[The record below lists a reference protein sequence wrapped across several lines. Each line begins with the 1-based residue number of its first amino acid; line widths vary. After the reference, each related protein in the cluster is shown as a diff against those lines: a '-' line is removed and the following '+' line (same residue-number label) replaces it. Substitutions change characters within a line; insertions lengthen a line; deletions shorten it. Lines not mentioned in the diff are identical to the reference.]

1 MGGNSLDV
9 VNYGTGNLN
18 SYLDYGTAGVGTG
31 NFNWIYGQD
40 PSNPLMS
47 LSYEGNL
54 GIGVTVPTNTL
65 HVVGT
70 STITGNAFFGQN
82 INVSGNTNIS
92 GNLNLLGAGSLNA
105 NLTGNVS
112 GNVNSTVGI
121 STFNNISVANDS
133 SSFRSFIGIG
143 TTGSNPSYHFQVL
156 DSFFVASNG
165 IGIGTNVQLEFADIS
180 ALDARAVFKSVGI
193 GTTEPREAGLTV
205 IGNAVLSGITSTN
218 SLFIDATQVLSSA
231 RQLQNIA
238 SLDATTTATIESAI
252 QLAPNDFNSLNISG
266 LSTFAGITTVTGPTL
281 FTNQL
286 SVSGITTFAGAI
298 DANGDL
304 DVDGDTELDNV
315 NISGTL
321 NVVGVS
327 TFAGITTVTGT
338 TLFAKQLNVS
348 GVVTATTFIGA
359 LTGTATTTTNIP
371 NLTGDVTSTGNATSI
386 AAGVIVDADISSSA
400 AISLKVISSKFLIS
414 YTSSL

>member
-1 MGGNSLDV
+1 LRHLLVMCNV
-9 VNYGTGNLN
+9 T
-18 SYLDYGTAGVGTG
+18 
-31 NFNWIYGQD
+31 
-40 PSNPLMS
+40 
-47 LSYEGNL
+47 
-54 GIGVTVPTNTL
+54 GVTT
-65 HVVGT
+65 
-70 STITGNAFFGQN
+70 
-82 INVSGNTNIS
+82 
-92 GNLNLLGAGSLNA
+92 
-105 NLTGNVS
+105 
-112 GNVNSTVGI
+112 
-121 STFNNISVANDS
+121 
-133 SSFRSFIGIG
+133 
-143 TTGSNPSYHFQVL
+143 
-156 DSFFVASNG
+156 
-165 IGIGTNVQLEFADIS
+165 
-180 ALDARAVFKSVGI
+180 
-193 GTTEPREAGLTV
+193 
-205 IGNAVLSGITSTN
+205 TN
-218 SLFIDATQVLSSA
+218 SLSIDATQVLSSA

-266 LSTFAGITTVTGPTL
+266 ISTFAGITTVTGPTLFTNQLSVSGITTFAGITTVTGPTL

-400 AISLKVISSKFLIS
+400 AISLSKLDTTGNIVSTQLNVTGLSTFAGITTVTGPTLFAKQLNVSGVSTSIGGFTSGIGVTNPVKITVSGNILSFTVAGVGSTSLIL
-414 YTSSL
+414 Y

>member
-1 MGGNSLDV
+1 MGPQELENNILFV
-9 VNYGTGNLN
+9 VGDSTF
-18 SYLDYGTAGVGTG
+18 DGVVTVT
-31 NFNWIYGQD
+31 
-40 PSNPLMS
+40 
-47 LSYEGNL
+47 
-54 GIGVTVPTNTL
+54 GVTTTNGL
-65 HVVGT
+65 
-70 STITGNAFFGQN
+70 S
-82 INVSGNTNIS
+82 IN
-92 GNLNLLGAGSLNA
+92 
-105 NLTGNVS
+105 
-112 GNVNSTVGI
+112 
-121 STFNNISVANDS
+121 
-133 SSFRSFIGIG
+133 
-143 TTGSNPSYHFQVL
+143 
-156 DSFFVASNG
+156 
-165 IGIGTNVQLEFADIS
+165 
-180 ALDARAVFKSVGI
+180 
-193 GTTEPREAGLTV
+193 
-205 IGNAVLSGITSTN
+205 
-218 SLFIDATQVLSSA
+218 ATQVISSA

-266 LSTFAGITTVTGPTL
+266 ISTFAGITTVTGPTL

-400 AISLKVISSKFLIS
+400 AISLSKLDTTGNIVSTQLNVTSLSTFAGITTVTGPTLFTNQLSVSGVSTSIGGFTSGIGVTNPVKITVSGNILSFTVAGVGSTSLIL
-414 YTSSL
+414 Y